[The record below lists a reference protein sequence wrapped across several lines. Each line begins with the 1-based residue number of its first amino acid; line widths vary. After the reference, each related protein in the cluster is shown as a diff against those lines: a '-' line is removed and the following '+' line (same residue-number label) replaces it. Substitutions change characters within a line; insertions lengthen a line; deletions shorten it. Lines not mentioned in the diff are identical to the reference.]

1 MNWTCRGCKKTIV
14 GYKPEHC
21 PECHETF
28 GGTYTGDLHRVGQHG
43 VAVGPNRRRCLTS
56 AELEAKGL
64 VQNSRGYWIRRAE
77 IPDSLRS

>member
-1 MNWTCRGCKKTIV
+1 MNWTCRDCKKIII
-14 GYKPEHC
+14 GHKPEHC

-43 VAVGPNRRRCLTS
+43 VNRHCLTP
-56 AELEAKGL
+56 AQMEAKGL

-77 IPDSLRS
+77 LPDSLRS

>member
-1 MNWTCRGCKKTIV
+1 MNWTCRDCKKTIV

-28 GGTYTGDLHRVGQHG
+28 GGTHTGDLHRAGPHG
-43 VAVGPNRRRCLTS
+43 VAVGTNRRRCLTL

-64 VQNSRGYWIRRAE
+64 VQNSRSYWIRRAE
-77 IPDSLRS
+77 LPDSPRS